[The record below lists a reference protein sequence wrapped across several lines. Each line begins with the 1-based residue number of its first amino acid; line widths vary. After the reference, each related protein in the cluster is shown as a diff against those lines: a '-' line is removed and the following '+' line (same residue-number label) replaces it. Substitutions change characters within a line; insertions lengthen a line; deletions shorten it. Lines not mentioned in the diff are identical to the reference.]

1 MTNHGGN
8 TPMSELAN
16 HRIAIEELWDLV
28 NERKEKMQ
36 LSERVT
42 QIILLQILIELRS
55 QNRSG

>member
-1 MTNHGGN
+1 
-8 TPMSELAN
+8 MSELAN